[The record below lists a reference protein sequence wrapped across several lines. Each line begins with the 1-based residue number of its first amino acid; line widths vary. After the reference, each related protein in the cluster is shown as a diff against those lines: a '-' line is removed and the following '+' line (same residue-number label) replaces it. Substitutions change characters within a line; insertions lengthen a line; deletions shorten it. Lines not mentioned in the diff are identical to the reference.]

1 MFGIENYSIFIMS
14 AILLNLTPGSDT
26 MYILG
31 SSLSNDKKAGI
42 LSALGISAGCVVH
55 TFMAALGLS
64 VILSKSALAFDIVK
78 YLGAGYLI
86 YLGIRSLI
94 SKSSLLI
101 QNNKNEKNSNLKI
114 FFQGVMTNVLN
125 PKVALFFL
133 AFLPQFINPNN
144 QYGALPFLLLG
155 LTFVTTGTIWCV
167 LLSLFSSYFAGKL
180 NKKLGASTLLNKIS
194 GVVFIAL
201 GLNLLRAKLVN

>member
-64 VILSKSALAFDIVK
+64 IVLSKSALAFDIVK

-101 QNNKNEKNSNLKI
+101 QNNKNEKNSSLKI

-133 AFLPQFINPNN
+133 AFMPQFINPNN

-167 LLSLFSSYFAGKL
+167 LLSIFSSYFAGKL
-180 NKKLGASTLLNKIS
+180 SKKLGASTLLNKIS

-201 GLNLLRAKLVN
+201 GLNLLRAKLAN

>member
-1 MFGIENYSIFIMS
+1 MFGIENYGIFIMS

-64 VILSKSALAFDIVK
+64 VILSKSALAFDMVK

-86 YLGIRSLI
+86 YLGIRSLF

-101 QNNKNEKNSNLKI
+101 QNNKNEKNNNLKI

-144 QYGALPFLLLG
+144 QYGAIPFLLLG

-167 LLSLFSSYFAGKL
+167 LLSIFSSYFAGKL
-180 NKKLGASTLLNKIS
+180 SRKLGASTLLNKIS
-194 GVVFIAL
+194 GIVFIAL
-201 GLNLLRAKLVN
+201 GLNLLRAKLAN